1 MVDDHIL
8 DKVLDKIKK
17 KTIGIEKFDVTKILI
32 DTNDKLHDDVTFKN
46 MVISM
51 TYAIKDDDNFY
62 RQTFI
67 EEALYDK

>member
-1 MVDDHIL
+1 MIIYQIKYQTRL
-8 DKVLDKIKK
+8 KK

-51 TYAIKDDDNFY
+51 TYVIKDDDKFY
-62 RQTFI
+62 RQTFL
-67 EEALYDK
+67 EETLFDK